1 VTLRVGGIRIGEGSA
16 PVASALLLG
25 ALLLFGFVTAC
36 VKTTRRVIPTT
47 EGILSRHDIEVSL
60 APGWQLMES
69 PMHFRGTSELR
80 MTSPDGMVVFLEMT
94 PETVPDLDKRVLE
107 VRARYDQR
115 YQGGRFHPVQATI
128 GVYPAQGFD
137 GTVVLP
143 GEPGRRVNVFFRCF
157 NASGRHVS
165 IQGQATA
172 AVWSV
177 RRADL
182 KAILAS
188 IRIGPGVETPQR

>member
-1 VTLRVGGIRIGEGSA
+1 VARRVSIRIGGVSIPAASGS
-16 PVASALLLG
+16 LLG
-25 ALLLFGFVTAC
+25 ALLLVAFVTAC
-36 VKTTRRVIPTT
+36 VKTTRRSIPTT
-47 EGILSRHDIEVSL
+47 ESILSRHDVQVTL
-60 APGWQLMES
+60 APGWQLVES

-80 MTSPDGMVVFLEMT
+80 MTSPDGMVVFLQLT
-94 PETVPDLDKRVLE
+94 RETVPDLDKRVLE
-107 VRARYDQR
+107 VRERYQQR
-115 YQGGRFHPVQATI
+115 YPGGRFHPVQATI

-143 GEPGRRVNVFFRCF
+143 GASGRRVNVLFRCF

-188 IRIGPGVETPQR
+188 IRIGPGSEPPQG